1 MVVKIHMQH
10 LKDITDNVQYE
21 NFRCH
26 TLASL
31 SMDGKPTKISDWSNK
46 NRLAQ
51 LEENKQEH
59 DKKKK
64 KMEMKMEEMFE
75 TKIQEEVETKG
86 F

>member
-1 MVVKIHMQH
+1 MS
-10 LKDITDNVQYE
+10 
-21 NFRCH
+21 
-26 TLASL
+26 LASL
-31 SMDGKPTKISDWSNK
+31 SMDGNPTKIGDGSNE

-64 KMEMKMEEMFE
+64 KKKMEMKMEDMFE